1 MNGWALVEESTKRN
15 LEGATAEF
23 DVALSKAV
31 IEIGDASIKNAKVI
45 SDQCNMLKKHLRS
58 HQSTFNQQEKIE
70 PEWCAN
76 S

>member
-31 IEIGDASIKNAKVI
+31 IDIGDASIKNVRVI
-45 SDQCNMLKKHLRS
+45 SDQCNTLRNISDLNNSPSTNKKIKF
-58 HQSTFNQQEKIE
+58 QT
-70 PEWCAN
+70 
-76 S
+76 